1 MVDSRANLGAFA
13 VHVLTA
19 SGAAFAFVALILAT
33 LGAFPAMFGVLGLA
47 LIVDGIDGPLARR
60 LRIGERLPRWSGDV
74 LDLVVDY
81 LTYVFVPAY
90 ALTMS
95 GMLPLP
101 LAAACGIVIVVTGA
115 LYFADGAMK
124 MDGHYFRGFPAL
136 WNLAVFY
143 LFVLAPP
150 SWAIALVVAVLAALT
165 FAPIAFLHPV
175 RVVRWRKLTLAAT
188 ALWAILAVVAVYRGL
203 TPGPWITMALCGLA
217 IYFVGVGLTRPKP
230 EAPQ

>member
-1 MVDSRANLGAFA
+1 MANIGAFA

-19 SGAAFAFVALILAT
+19 SGAALAFIALILAT
-33 LGAFPAMFGVLGLA
+33 LGAYPAMFGVLGLA
-47 LIVDGIDGPLARR
+47 LIVDGVDGLLARR
-60 LRIGERLPRWSGDV
+60 LHVGERLPRWSGAV

-101 LAAACGIVIVVTGA
+101 LAVACGIVIVVTGA

-124 MDGHYFRGFPAL
+124 LDDHYFRGFPAL
-136 WNLAVFY
+136 WNLVVFY

-150 SWAIALVVAVLAALT
+150 PLAIALVVAALAVLT

-175 RVVRWRKLTLAAT
+175 RVVRWRMLTLAST
-188 ALWAILAVVAVYRGL
+188 VLWAILAVVTVYRGL
-203 TPGPWITMALCGLA
+203 TPGPWIIAVLCVLA
-217 IYFVGVGLTRPKP
+217 VYFVLVGLTRPKP
-230 EAPQ
+230 VTVE

>member
-1 MVDSRANLGAFA
+1 MANISAFA

-19 SGAAFAFVALILAT
+19 SGAALAFIALILAT
-33 LGAFPAMFGVLGLA
+33 LGAYPAMFGVLGLA
-47 LIVDGIDGPLARR
+47 LIVDGVDGLLARR
-60 LRIGERLPRWSGDV
+60 LHVGERLPRWSGAV

-101 LAAACGIVIVVTGA
+101 LAVACGIVIVVTGA

-124 MDGHYFRGFPAL
+124 LDDHYFRGFPAL
-136 WNLAVFY
+136 WNLVVFY

-150 SWAIALVVAVLAALT
+150 PLAIALVVAALAVLT

-175 RVVRWRKLTLAAT
+175 RVVRWRMLTLAST
-188 ALWAILAVVAVYRGL
+188 VLWAILAVVTVYRGL
-203 TPGPWITMALCGLA
+203 APGPWITAALCVLA
-217 IYFVGVGLTRPKP
+217 VYFVLVGLTRPKP
-230 EAPQ
+230 VTVE

>member
-1 MVDSRANLGAFA
+1 MANLGAFA

-19 SGAAFAFVALILAT
+19 SGAAFAFIALILAT
-33 LGAFPAMFGVLGLA
+33 LGAYPAMFGVLGLA

-60 LRIGERLPRWSGDV
+60 LHVDERLLRWSGEV

-101 LAAACGIVIVVTGA
+101 LAVACGVIVVITGA

-143 LFVLAPP
+143 LFVLTPP
-150 SWAIALVVAVLAALT
+150 PWAIALVVAVLAALT
-165 FAPIAFLHPV
+165 FAPIPFLHPV
-175 RVVRWRKLTLAAT
+175 RVVRWRALTLAAT
-188 ALWAILAVVAVYRGL
+188 ALWAVLAMVTVYHGLAPGHGITAALCVIAVYFV
-203 TPGPWITMALCGLA
+203 LA
-217 IYFVGVGLTRPKP
+217 GLTRRKQAAA
-230 EAPQ
+230 E